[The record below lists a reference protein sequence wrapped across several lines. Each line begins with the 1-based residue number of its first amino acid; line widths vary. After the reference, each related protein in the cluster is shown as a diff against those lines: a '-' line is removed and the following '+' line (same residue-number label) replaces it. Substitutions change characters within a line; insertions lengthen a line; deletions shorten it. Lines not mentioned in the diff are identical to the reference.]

1 MVGVTLADG
10 EELRAPIVAS
20 GAHPK
25 TTVLDLAGAENF
37 PDEVAEDMRRYRTR
51 GGSVKI
57 NMVLSEPP
65 RYEGVTDEQQQMLER
80 TGVNICPSIDYLERA
95 WQDALAGRPRPSPTS
110 RPSCPRR
117 STRA

>member
-1 MVGVTLADG
+1 MGAISQAIARSAEAAGAEIRTGAEVASIDVKNGRVIGVTLADG

-25 TTVLDLAGAENF
+25 TTVLDLAGAEHF
-37 PDEVAEDMRRYRTR
+37 PDEVAQDMRRYRTR

-65 RYEGVTDEQQQMLER
+65 RYEGV
-80 TGVNICPSIDYLERA
+80 SARA
-95 WQDALAGRPRPSPTS
+95 RS
-110 RPSCPRR
+110 RC
-117 STRA
+117 